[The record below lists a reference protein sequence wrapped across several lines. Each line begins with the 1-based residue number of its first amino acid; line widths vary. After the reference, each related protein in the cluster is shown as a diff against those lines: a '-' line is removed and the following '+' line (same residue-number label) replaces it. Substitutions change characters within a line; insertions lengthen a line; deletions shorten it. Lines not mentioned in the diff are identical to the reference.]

1 MRQIV
6 ALLIAVAVFAA
17 TFFVTSLVS
26 QYTMNVEVAG
36 HTFTGSIAGL
46 ALALMFAILS
56 FRGGGKG

>member
-26 QYTMNVEVAG
+26 QYTMNVEMAG
-36 HTFTGSIAGL
+36 HTFTGSIPGL

-56 FRGGGKG
+56 FRGGGKS